1 MKTNKCRRFIITQIV
16 TNLRTLN
23 DPSDSSDVPTVTM
36 LTLLIY
42 EFKKNKGRL
51 TSRDMMGIQNLPVLH
66 SAYLTYERTLY
77 IW

>member
-1 MKTNKCRRFIITQIV
+1 MKTNECRKIYYHTKCHE
-16 TNLRTLN
+16 LTLN
-23 DPSDSSDVPTVTM
+23 DPSDSSDIPTVTM

-42 EFKKNKGRL
+42 EFKKNKGRM